1 MQTFISDL
9 SGNEFPIEDK
19 ISGQSIRKPLM
30 AIIQKDKPDFTDDKN
45 LAVSELSY
53 YR

>member
-9 SGNEFPIEDK
+9 SGNEFPVEDK

-30 AIIQKDKPDFTDDKN
+30 AIILKDKPDFTDDKN
-45 LAVSELSY
+45 LAISELS
-53 YR
+53 